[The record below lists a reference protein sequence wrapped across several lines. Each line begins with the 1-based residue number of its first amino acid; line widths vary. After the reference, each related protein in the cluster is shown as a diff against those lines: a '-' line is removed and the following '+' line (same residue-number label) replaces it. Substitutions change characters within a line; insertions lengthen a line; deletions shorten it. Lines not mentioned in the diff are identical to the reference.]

1 MSEAVVWGE
10 NRKLRRR
17 RRVSRHQHRRERKE
31 EGRGRQ
37 KKWEV
42 EESEVKWESWRKCHG
57 VVPGP
62 CGVVHFVVD
71 HGFMDSWMTL
81 DDIGYGPHSGPDP
94 TGSGLVLLT
103 S

>member
-1 MSEAVVWGE
+1 MGGGGVGSEMGVLAEVPWG
-10 NRKLRRR
+10 
-17 RRVSRHQHRRERKE
+17 
-31 EGRGRQ
+31 GT
-37 KKWEV
+37 
-42 EESEVKWESWRKCHG
+42 
-57 VVPGP
+57 GP
-62 CGVVHFVVD
+62 MRCCPLVVD